1 MAACRGDARYVGFAE
16 YCRSFFGHRHI
27 LTEDRAT
34 EPGGSQ
40 ERAALQSSR
49 GRGAKLPACAV
60 DELAVE
66 HRRTS
71 VAHGALVS
79 LHFRRDLCSRFGR
92 GELMPVRFDRLFTP
106 AEGS

>member
-1 MAACRGDARYVGFAE
+1 LASRRIAAVSSAIVIFSRRTEQLSPADHRSGQRCRA
-16 YCRSFFGHRHI
+16 S
-27 LTEDRAT
+27 RA
-34 EPGGSQ
+34 
-40 ERAALQSSR
+40 
-49 GRGAKLPACAV
+49 RGAKLPACAV

-79 LHFRRDLCSRFGR
+79 LHFRRDLRSRFGR
-92 GELMPVRFDRLFTP
+92 GELMPVRFDRLSTP